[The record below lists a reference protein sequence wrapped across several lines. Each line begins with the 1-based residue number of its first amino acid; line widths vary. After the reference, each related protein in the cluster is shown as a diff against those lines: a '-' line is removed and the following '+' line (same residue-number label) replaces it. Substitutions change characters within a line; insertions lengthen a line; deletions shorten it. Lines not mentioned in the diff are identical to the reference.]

1 MIVQLLFYTL
11 IDALDAPNGF
21 ISHEVLVADCLLWM
35 KRLWIIKGLLLFC

>member
-11 IDALDAPNGF
+11 IDAPNGL

-35 KRLWIIKGLLLFC
+35 KRL